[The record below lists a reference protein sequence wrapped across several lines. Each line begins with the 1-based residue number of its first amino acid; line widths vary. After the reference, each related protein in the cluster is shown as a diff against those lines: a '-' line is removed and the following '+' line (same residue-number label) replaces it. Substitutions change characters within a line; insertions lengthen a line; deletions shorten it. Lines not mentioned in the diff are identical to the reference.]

1 MTKHILFLVV
11 SFLSFS
17 VVAAN
22 ENREIPV
29 IQVTSVWDYNRLQ
42 KIKSSLNGKTYS
54 KAYLSLKNKADSIML
69 LKPLSVMDKKTTP
82 ASGSKHDYMSIGR
95 YSWPNPS
102 TADGMPYIT
111 KDGQVNPEL
120 FEYDRYPLGTTVER
134 VVILSMM
141 WYFSD
146 DEKYAEKATEFLRV
160 WFLNENSKMNPNL
173 NYSQVIMGKNGNKG
187 RSIGII
193 DTYSFVEMLEA
204 VKLLEKSKSFTND
217 ECDKLKRWFKEF
229 LDWLLHSDFGVEESK
244 MQNNHGSAYD
254 IQIIAFSLFSGEKEI
269 SERYL
274 KEFYRKRILKQVLKN
289 GEQPLELK
297 RTLGFHYSRENITHY
312 INALLLSKRLNINMI
327 PKGEN
332 DLGLISSA
340 IDFLLPYVN
349 DGGIS
354 WPFRQISGWDT
365 EIQMFCKDLYRVY
378 HLLHDN
384 EVYIDTFYK
393 HYKKDNK
400 DRFVL
405 LY

>member
-1 MTKHILFLVV
+1 MIKHILFLVV

-22 ENREIPV
+22 DNREIPV

-42 KIKSSLNGKTYS
+42 KIKSSLNDKTYN

-69 LKPLSVMDKKTTP
+69 LKPLSVMDKKASP

-95 YSWPNPS
+95 YSWPNPL

-173 NYSQVIMGKNGNKG
+173 NYSQVILGKNGNKG

-204 VKLLEKSKSFTND
+204 VKLLEKSKIFTND
-217 ECDKLKRWFKEF
+217 ECDKLKQWFKEF

-244 MQNNHGSAYD
+244 MQNNHGSA
-254 IQIIAFSLFSGEKEI
+254 
-269 SERYL
+269 
-274 KEFYRKRILKQVLKN
+274 
-289 GEQPLELK
+289 
-297 RTLGFHYSRENITHY
+297 
-312 INALLLSKRLNINMI
+312 
-327 PKGEN
+327 
-332 DLGLISSA
+332 
-340 IDFLLPYVN
+340 
-349 DGGIS
+349 
-354 WPFRQISGWDT
+354 
-365 EIQMFCKDLYRVY
+365 
-378 HLLHDN
+378 
-384 EVYIDTFYK
+384 
-393 HYKKDNK
+393 
-400 DRFVL
+400 
-405 LY
+405 

>member
-1 MTKHILFLVV
+1 MTKHILFLIVL
-11 SFLSFS
+11 FLSFS

-22 ENREIPV
+22 DNREIPV

-42 KIKSSLNGKTYS
+42 KIKSSLNEKTYS
-54 KAYLSLKNKADSIML
+54 SAYLSLKNKADSIML
-69 LKPLSVMDKKTTP
+69 LKPLSVMDKKTIP
-82 ASGSKHDYMSIGR
+82 ASGDKHDYMSIGR

-173 NYSQVIMGKNGNKG
+173 NYSQVIKGKNGNKG

-217 ECDKLKRWFKEF
+217 DCDKLKQWFKKI
-229 LDWLLHSDFGVEESK
+229 LDWMLHSDFGIEESK

-274 KEFYRKRILKQVLKN
+274 KEFYRKRVFKQVLKN

-354 WPFRQISGWDT
+354 WPFKQISGWDT